1 MRAVVL
7 HEHGGIDKLT
17 YEEHQDPVP
26 GPDEVLVRVRA
37 CGVNHLDLLTREGR
51 VASKVPLPH
60 IMGSEVAGEVV
71 GFGPHVRGLEIGASV
86 AVATRLACGRCEYCV
101 RGEENICLIS
111 RAIGLEV
118 PGGYAELMAA
128 PVANCVPLPPGMSFR
143 DSAAFTLAGLTAWH
157 MLVTRARLKPGE
169 DVLVIAAGSG
179 VGSAAIQIA
188 KLMGA
193 RVIATAGT
201 DDKLQLAKDLGAD
214 EVINHRERP
223 FDEDV
228 RRITGK
234 RGVDV
239 VFEHVGAAT
248 WERSINALG
257 KNGRLVTC
265 GAHTGSRATLEIW
278 RLFTRQISLIGSYL
292 GTKGERLEV
301 LRLIGLGR
309 LRPVIHAVLPL
320 ARAGEAH
327 RILEERRHFGKL
339 LLEP

>member
-1 MRAVVL
+1 MKAVVI
-7 HEHGGIDKLT
+7 HEHGGIDKLR
-17 YEEHQDPVP
+17 HQECPEPVP
-26 GPDEVLVRVRA
+26 EPDEVLIRVRA

-51 VASKVPLPH
+51 VATKVPLPH
-60 IMGSEVAGEVV
+60 IMGAEVAGEIVAL
-71 GFGPHVRGLEIGASV
+71 GPHVRGFEVGTPV
-86 AVATRLACGRCEYCV
+86 AIATRLACGRCEYCV

-111 RAIGLEV
+111 RSIGLEV
-118 PGGYAELMAA
+118 PGGYAELMVA
-128 PVANCVPLPPGMSFR
+128 PVANCVSLPPGVSFR

-157 MLVTRARLKPGE
+157 MLVTRAKLRPGE

-179 VGSAAIQIA
+179 VGSAAVQIA

-193 RVIATAGT
+193 RVIGTAGT
-201 DDKLQLAKDLGAD
+201 EDKLRLAKALGAD

-223 FDEDV
+223 FDEEA

-265 GAHTGSRATLEIW
+265 GAHTGSSTKLEIW

-292 GTKGERLEV
+292 GTKGELFEV
-301 LRLIGLGR
+301 LRLIGHGR

-320 ARAGEAH
+320 AEARAAH
-327 RILEERRHFGKL
+327 TILEERRHFGKL

>member
-1 MRAVVL
+1 MKAVVL
-7 HEHGGIDKLT
+7 HEHGGIDKLC
-17 YEEHQDPVP
+17 YQEYADPVP

-51 VASKVPLPH
+51 VASRVPLPH
-60 IMGSEVAGEVV
+60 IMGAEVAGEIIAL
-71 GFGPHVRGLEIGASV
+71 GAHVRGSQAGTPV
-86 AVATRLACGRCEYCV
+86 AVATRLACGRCEYCA
-101 RGEENICLIS
+101 RGEDNICLIS

-128 PVANCVPLPPGMSFR
+128 PAANCVPLPPGVSFR

-157 MLVTRARLKPGE
+157 MLVTRAKLKPGE

-201 DDKLQLAKDLGAD
+201 DEKLQLAKEAGAD

-223 FDEDV
+223 FDEEV
-228 RRITGK
+228 RRITRK

-265 GAHTGSRATLEIW
+265 GAHTGSSATLEIW

-292 GTKGERLEV
+292 GTKGELLEV

-320 ARAGEAH
+320 AEAREAH
-327 RILEERRHFGKL
+327 HILEERRHFGKL
-339 LLEP
+339 ILEP